1 MAQFTGTY
9 DAFDAKGL
17 REDLSDDIF
26 RVTPSETPLISSIG
40 RKSAMAVF
48 HEWQTDSLASVDTTN
63 AQIEGDEFTFSDP
76 AATVRVGN
84 RTQILR
90 KTYLITNTLEAVDK
104 AGRESE
110 IAMQQVKKGLELR
123 RDIEA
128 MCIGVNQASTTGTSS
143 AARKSGSLSS
153 WLTTNDSGTPGASP
167 ANRGTSGAA
176 GGFSSGNTV
185 AATDGTVRAFTQ
197 AMLDAVISKMW
208 QNSGSVDDAVIH
220 AGASQKKALTQFDGI
235 ASATYGRTHEIKDRV
250 IISTADVYASQFGDI
265 KIVPNR
271 YIRQTSS
278 VDREV
283 YIVRPAYAKLAVLR
297 PIQEIRPAITGDAE
311 KRVLIT
317 ECTLEV
323 CNESAH
329 GVVADLS

>member
-17 REDLSDDIF
+17 REDLADDIF
-26 RVTPSETPLISSIG
+26 RVTPSDTPFVSSIG
-40 RKSAMAVF
+40 RTTAKAVF
-48 HEWQTDSLASVDTTN
+48 HEWQTDSLAAVDTNN
-63 AQIEGDEFTFSDP
+63 ARIEGDEFSFTDP

-84 RTQILR
+84 RTQILS

-110 IAMQQVKKGLELR
+110 IAMQRVKKGLELR
-123 RDIEA
+123 RDIET
-128 MCIGVNQASTTGTSS
+128 MCIGVNNASVTGNATT
-143 AARKSGSLSS
+143 AREAGSLSS
-153 WLTTNDSGTPGASP
+153 WLVTNDSGTPGASP
-167 ANRGTSGAA
+167 ANRGTSG
-176 GGFSSGNTV
+176 GSTGFSGSNTV

-197 AMLDAVISKMW
+197 AMLDDVIAKMW
-208 QNSGSVDDAVIH
+208 DNSGMVEDAVIH
-220 AGASQKKALTQFDGI
+220 AGAKQKGVLTNFDGI
-235 ASATYGRTHEIKDRV
+235 AGTVFHEAKDRTIV
-250 IISTADVYASQFGDI
+250 GTADVYASQFGDLR
-265 KIVPNR
+265 IVPNR
-271 YIRQTSS
+271 YIRKTST

-317 ECTLEV
+317 ECTLQV
-323 CNESAH
+323 SNESAH

>member
-17 REDLSDDIF
+17 REDLADDIF
-26 RVTPSETPLISSIG
+26 RVTPSDTPFVSSIG
-40 RKSAMAVF
+40 RTQAKGVF
-48 HEWQTDSLASVDTTN
+48 HEWQTDSLAAVDTAN
-63 AQIEGDEFTFSDP
+63 AQIEGDEFSFTDP
-76 AATVRVGN
+76 AATTRVGN
-84 RTQILR
+84 RCQILR
-90 KTYLITNTLEAVDK
+90 KSFLITNTLEAVDK
-104 AGRESE
+104 AGRMSE
-110 IAMQQVKKGLELR
+110 IAFNRVKKGLELR

-128 MCIGVNQASTTGTSS
+128 MCIGVNNASVTGNSTT
-143 AARKSGSLSS
+143 AREAGSLSS
-153 WLTTNDSGTPGASP
+153 WLSTNDNGTPGASP

-176 GGFSSGNTV
+176 GGFSGSNTV
-185 AATDGTVRAFTQ
+185 AATDGTTRAFTQ
-197 AMLDAVISKMW
+197 AMLDGVIAKMW
-208 QNSGSVDDAVIH
+208 TNSGMVEDAVIH
-220 AGASQKKALTQFDGI
+220 AGASQKAVLTNFDGI
-235 ASATYGRTHEIKDRV
+235 AGTVYHEAKDRTIV
-250 IISTADVYASQFGDI
+250 GTADVYASQFGDL

-271 YIRQTSS
+271 YIRKTSN

-317 ECTLEV
+317 ECTLQV
-323 CNESAH
+323 DNESAH